1 MSYEVHDTSIDIADL
16 LKTGYRLSRLA
27 WRGDPP
33 PVTLSDRPTP
43 ALHFCSAIQLSP
55 FSDPLRAQRWLWAFR
70 CRPMVMCMAIIRDTE
85 NGWDFDLAIL
95 MLAAMLCLLGVGILY
110 LAERE
115 HGPQQS
121 RMIVT
126 GPPDLD

>member
-1 MSYEVHDTSIDIADL
+1 M
-16 LKTGYRLSRLA
+16 
-27 WRGDPP
+27 
-33 PVTLSDRPTP
+33 
-43 ALHFCSAIQLSP
+43 
-55 FSDPLRAQRWLWAFR
+55 
-70 CRPMVMCMAIIRDTE
+70 MMCMAIIRETE

-126 GPPDLD
+126 GPPDLE